1 MTDRPNGIKL
11 QPEPRVEAGKVAW
24 DALTLIWQQE
34 AVHTRLI
41 EVNLRDGLLRDAPLS
56 ADLEIWQDPERWT
69 AEARRLIAASDC
81 VIVLCGEQTHQSKG
95 VETEIQIAQELD
107 KRYFLLRATR
117 GGTPTRPRH
126 ARATDKIWSSRWPTV
141 KTLLEGGTPPD
152 DAGQ

>member
-1 MTDRPNGIKL
+1 MTAK
-11 QPEPRVEAGKVAW
+11 RVYFAF
-24 DALTLIWQQE
+24 DY
-34 AVHTRLI
+34 
-41 EVNLRDGLLRDAPLS
+41 D
-56 ADLEIWQDPERWT
+56 ADLGVKQGIVAQSKLENCPFDFVDNSISREVPERWT

-95 VETEIQIAQELD
+95 VETELQIAQELE

-117 GGTPTRPRH
+117 GGTPTRPRN

-152 DAGQ
+152 DAGR